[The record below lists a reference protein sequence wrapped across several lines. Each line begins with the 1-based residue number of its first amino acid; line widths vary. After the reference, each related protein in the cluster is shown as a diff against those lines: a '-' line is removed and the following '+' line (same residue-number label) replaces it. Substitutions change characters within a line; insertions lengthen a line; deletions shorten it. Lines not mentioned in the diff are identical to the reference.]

1 MKHGDFHGHISL
13 ETWWF
18 FWRYKEIVSFYLKN
32 SKDSGDLISKKYIFF
47 FAVVEFPCSA
57 NANFIIH

>member
-18 FWRYKEIVSFYLKN
+18 FWRYKEMVSFYLKN
-32 SKDSGDLISKKYIFF
+32 SKDSGDLISKKYIF
-47 FAVVEFPCSA
+47 VLPW
-57 NANFIIH
+57 